1 MEGIHPY
8 IFFVIFRRSGYNKKG
23 LEGFILT
30 SELDDKEISLLW
42 EQYGKKK
49 EREIRDKLV
58 EHYLP
63 MVNLIAGRLAIS
75 LPAHIERDDLIS
87 SGFFGLLDAVDRYDV
102 SRGNKFE
109 TYAGT
114 RIRGSMLDY
123 LRSKD
128 WIPISLRARIKEYEK
143 AVARLESTLGRVPT
157 DEETAGEL
165 GITVQ
170 DLHRIEMEINVSTV
184 VPLEDYLRQET
195 EYSTSDPTAGIEKQE
210 LKKSLAKAIDKL
222 SEKERIVI
230 SLYYFEELTLR
241 EIGMILHLTEARI
254 CQIHS
259 KAVMRLRGFLA
270 AMDIDSI

>member
-1 MEGIHPY
+1 M
-8 IFFVIFRRSGYNKKG
+8 
-23 LEGFILT
+23 T

-49 EREIRDKLV
+49 DREIRDKLV

-165 GITVQ
+165 GISVQ

-195 EYSTSDPTAGIEKQE
+195 EYSTSDPTASIEKQE

>member
-1 MEGIHPY
+1 MA
-8 IFFVIFRRSGYNKKG
+8 
-23 LEGFILT
+23 
-30 SELDDKEISLLW
+30 SEADDKEIALLW

-49 EREIRDKLV
+49 DREIRDRII

-63 MVNLIAGRLAIS
+63 MVNVIAGRLAIS
-75 LPAHIERDDLIS
+75 LPAHIEKDDLIS

-128 WIPISLRARIKEYEK
+128 WIPISLRARIKEYER
-143 AVARLESTLGRVPT
+143 AVARLEGTLGRVPT
-157 DEETAGEL
+157 DDETAQEL
-165 GITVQ
+165 GITVPE
-170 DLHRIEMEINVSTV
+170 LHRIEMEINASTV

-195 EYSTSDPTAGIEKQE
+195 EYTASDPTESVEKQE
-210 LKKSLAKAIDKL
+210 LKQCLAKAIDKL
-222 SEKERIVI
+222 SEKERLVI
-230 SLYYFEELTLR
+230 SLYYYEELTLR

-259 KAVMRLRGFLA
+259 KAIIRLRGFLA
-270 AMDIDSI
+270 AMDVDSM

>member
-1 MEGIHPY
+1 M
-8 IFFVIFRRSGYNKKG
+8 
-23 LEGFILT
+23 T

-49 EREIRDKLV
+49 DREIRDKLV

-157 DEETAGEL
+157 DDETAEEL
-165 GITVQ
+165 GISVQ

>member
-1 MEGIHPY
+1 M
-8 IFFVIFRRSGYNKKG
+8 
-23 LEGFILT
+23 T

-49 EREIRDKLV
+49 DREIRDKLV

-157 DEETAGEL
+157 DDETAEEL
-165 GITVQ
+165 GISVQ

-195 EYSTSDPTAGIEKQE
+195 EYSTSDPTASIEKQE

>member
-1 MEGIHPY
+1 M
-8 IFFVIFRRSGYNKKG
+8 
-23 LEGFILT
+23 T

-49 EREIRDKLV
+49 DREIRDKLV

>member
-1 MEGIHPY
+1 M
-8 IFFVIFRRSGYNKKG
+8 
-23 LEGFILT
+23 T

-157 DEETAGEL
+157 DDETAEEL
-165 GITVQ
+165 GISVQ

-195 EYSTSDPTAGIEKQE
+195 EYSTSDPTASIEKQE

>member
-1 MEGIHPY
+1 MA
-8 IFFVIFRRSGYNKKG
+8 
-23 LEGFILT
+23 

-42 EQYGKKK
+42 EQYSKKK
-49 EREIRDKLV
+49 DREVRDRLI

-75 LPAHIERDDLIS
+75 LPSHIERDDLIS

-143 AVARLESTLGRVPT
+143 AVAKLESVLGRVPT

-165 GITVQ
+165 GITIPE
-170 DLHRIEMEINVSTV
+170 LHRIEMEINVSTV

-195 EYSTSDPTAGIEKQE
+195 EYSNSDPTAGIEKQE

-241 EIGMILHLTEARI
+241 EIGMVLHLTEARI

-270 AMDIDSI
+270 AMNIDSI

>member
-1 MEGIHPY
+1 M
-8 IFFVIFRRSGYNKKG
+8 
-23 LEGFILT
+23 T

-42 EQYGKKK
+42 EQYSKKK
-49 EREIRDKLV
+49 DREVRDKLI